1 MMGYDYT
8 RQQPT
13 ASYGLAHTAAVIQQ
27 ARAEQPNNLLFD
39 NGDLIQGSAL
49 GDWVAEQGSEYLV
62 DHVHPVIAALNYLHY
77 DAANLGNHEFNF
89 GLDFLHNTLAGANFP
104 YVSANVFIAPNE
116 SMSGMRTEGWSQPLV
131 PPYVILER
139 EFKDQAGN
147 KQQLNIG
154 VIGFLPPQ
162 IMNWDAM
169 HLNGKLY
176 VRDMV
181 AAAQHYVPKMRAA
194 GADIVVAIP
203 HSGLNDH

>member
-104 YVSANVFIAPNE
+104 FVSANAYYADQPE
-116 SMSGMRTEGWSQPLV
+116 QAGMQTEGWHNPIV

-139 EFKDQAGN
+139 EMLDQEG
-147 KQQLNIG
+147 QRQIG
-154 VIGFLPPQ
+154 
-162 IMNWDAM
+162 
-169 HLNGKLY
+169 
-176 VRDMV
+176 
-181 AAAQHYVPKMRAA
+181 RAH
-194 GADIVVAIP
+194 V
-203 HSGLNDH
+203 